1 MEKNN
6 MDNNKS
12 LMIVNVGFFKRILNK
27 IKNLFKKKEI
37 VEKIQMQEEVNENNY
52 QSKTINRKKDFFDS
66 IRVEENSEI
75 IYLKIK
81 LDNAEIK
88 AIDLTDEQIDELQ
101 KIYDKEIE
109 EKKNKIKLVVLHNI

>member
-12 LMIVNVGFFKRILNK
+12 LMIVNVGFFKKILNK
-27 IKNLFKKKEI
+27 IKNLFKKEEI
-37 VEKIQMQEEVNENNY
+37 VEKIQMQEEVNENKY

-109 EKKNKIKLVVLHNI
+109 EKKNKIIKLKNIA